1 MFDRRL
7 KQELIKRDNELR
19 QFQQLGARLEAG
31 MLSVRLG
38 PDLKVT
44 ALNSAFA
51 NSLGRM
57 PERLR
62 GQSLKDLM
70 AKSGS
75 TARLFVA
82 LEEGLK
88 ASKPVHDR
96 YRFVRTDGGA
106 AWLSLHWLP
115 VYDEAGR
122 LEHVQGYGADI
133 TDMVEQIR
141 DRSEILAALLR
152 STAVIQFNPDGTV
165 ITANEQFLQ
174 SMGYSLAQIHQR
186 HHRIFCAAAYAD
198 STEYAAFWEKLRR
211 GEYVTGRFCRQHSR
225 GHPVW
230 LEASYN
236 PVNDAEGRLYKV
248 VKFASVVTD
257 QVGREAQVKSAAQTA
272 YDVARKT
279 ETTAAHGTEVVQQ
292 SIETMKSIA
301 GQMQSATTSMQA
313 LGNQSLLISS
323 MAEKI
328 SGIASQTNLLALN
341 AAIEAARA
349 GEQGWGFAV
358 VADEVRQLAGRTS
371 AATGEIVQIVQQN
384 KVLADKAVEEIQF
397 SRSQAEQG
405 LLMAEQ
411 ADTAIIDIRNGA
423 REVVQAVGR
432 VTVDLGQESRRA
444 ETSML
449 AGGGVAVNL
458 CDACG
463 GGRSG

>member
-7 KQELIKRDNELR
+7 KQELIRRDNEIR
-19 QFQQLGARLEAG
+19 QLQQLGTCLDAG

-38 PDLKVT
+38 PDMKVM

-51 NSLGRM
+51 DSLGRM
-57 PERLR
+57 PELLR
-62 GQSLKDLM
+62 GQCLKQLM
-70 AKSGS
+70 PKSAS
-75 TARLFVA
+75 SEKLFAA
-82 LEEGLK
+82 LEDGLK
-88 ASKPVHDR
+88 ASRPVQDR
-96 YRFVRTDGGA
+96 YRFIRTDGGT

-115 VYDEAGR
+115 VYDDAGR
-122 LEHVQGYGADI
+122 LEHVQGYGSDI

-141 DRSEILAALLR
+141 DQSQILAALLR

-174 SMGYSLAQIHQR
+174 SMGYSLAQIHKR
-186 HHRIFCAAAYAD
+186 HHRIFCQDAYTSSAD
-198 STEYAAFWEKLRR
+198 YTAFWEKLCR
-211 GEYVTGRFCRQHSR
+211 GEYVAGRFCRLHSR

-236 PVNDAEGRLYKV
+236 PVHDAEGRLYKV

-257 QVGREAQVKSAAQTA
+257 QVGREAQVRSAAQTA
-272 YDVARKT
+272 YDISRKT

-292 SIETMKSIA
+292 AIETMKSIA
-301 GQMQSATTSMQA
+301 GQMQSATDSMQA

-323 MAEKI
+323 MVEKI
-328 SGIASQTNLLALN
+328 SSIASQTNLLALN

-371 AATGEIVQIVQQN
+371 AATGEIAQIVQQN
-384 KVLADKAVEEIQF
+384 KTLADKAVEDIQS
-397 SRSQAEQG
+397 SRAQAEQG

-423 REVVQAVGR
+423 REVVQAVGK
-432 VTVDLGQESRRA
+432 VSVDLG
-444 ETSML
+444 
-449 AGGGVAVNL
+449 
-458 CDACG
+458 
-463 GGRSG
+463 